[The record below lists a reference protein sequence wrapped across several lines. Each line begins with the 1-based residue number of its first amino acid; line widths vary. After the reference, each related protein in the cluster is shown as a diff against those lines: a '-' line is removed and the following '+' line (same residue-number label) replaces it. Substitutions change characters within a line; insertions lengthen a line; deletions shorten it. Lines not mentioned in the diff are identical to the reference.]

1 MRERERERERERG
14 AFDNQMRIVRSL
26 SIQSMENF
34 EGKRTWVV
42 STDIELLS
50 IFHGVDIGTLRR
62 GPSEIHFI
70 STEFEVGILRTSHNK
85 FQTT

>member
-1 MRERERERERERG
+1 MRERERG
-14 AFDNQMRIVRSL
+14 AFDNLMRIVRSL
-26 SIQSMENF
+26 SMENF

-70 STEFEVGILRTSHNK
+70 STELEVGILRTSHNK
-85 FQTT
+85 FHTT

>member
-1 MRERERERERERG
+1 MNERERG
-14 AFDNQMRIVRSL
+14 AFDNLMRIVRSL
-26 SIQSMENF
+26 SMENF

-70 STEFEVGILRTSHNK
+70 STELEVGILRTSHNK
-85 FQTT
+85 FHTT

>member
-1 MRERERERERERG
+1 MRERERG
-14 AFDNQMRIVRSL
+14 AFDNLMRIVRSL
-26 SIQSMENF
+26 SMENF

-42 STDIELLS
+42 STDIELLF